1 YPISTSRHR
10 SRHGPKP
17 AQTRSRAP
25 CTPKLRSILK
35 PGRGYRTCR
44 SAAAAPADRRRW
56 SMDIPISKITA
67 GLPYDF
73 GISAVS
79 HGTNAGALRI
89 TLNQV
94 NSSGKVLQ
102 LNAVTATIPT
112 GFRSYTDA
120 NSVYRAA
127 TFTGNTTAPLA
138 IASGATAIRFAISP
152 QTSNMTF
159 DVLDAWVM
167 PRGQQ

>member
-1 YPISTSRHR
+1 MVY
-10 SRHGPKP
+10 
-17 AQTRSRAP
+17 Q
-25 CTPKLRSILK
+25 
-35 PGRGYRTCR
+35 
-44 SAAAAPADRRRW
+44 
-56 SMDIPISKITA
+56 DIPISKITA

-89 TLNQV
+89 TLNHV

-127 TFTGNTTAPLA
+127 TFTGDTTAPVA
-138 IASGATAIRFAISP
+138 IASGATAIRFAITP

>member
-1 YPISTSRHR
+1 
-10 SRHGPKP
+10 
-17 AQTRSRAP
+17 
-25 CTPKLRSILK
+25 
-35 PGRGYRTCR
+35 
-44 SAAAAPADRRRW
+44 
-56 SMDIPISKITA
+56 
-67 GLPYDF
+67 
-73 GISAVS
+73 VS
-79 HGTNAGALRI
+79 HGTTAGSLTI
-89 TLNQV
+89 TLEQV

-102 LNAVTATIPT
+102 STAFTATIPT

-127 TFTGNTTAPLA
+127 TFTGNTTVPLA
-138 IASGATAIRFAISP
+138 IASGATAVRFAITP